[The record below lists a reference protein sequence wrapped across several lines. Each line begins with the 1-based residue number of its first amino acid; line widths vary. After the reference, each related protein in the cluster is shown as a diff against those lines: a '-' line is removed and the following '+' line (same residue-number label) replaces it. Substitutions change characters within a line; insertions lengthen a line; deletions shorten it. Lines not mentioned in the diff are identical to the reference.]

1 MAGRAESSF
10 RSLLQFFF
18 YFFLPSSNFP
28 VKEYCRGISEVIQ
41 AELQRKEQETGV
53 SGGKKPR
60 MLVKL
65 LLVCSAVALA
75 EPVQHADHHGHRD
88 GSVHSLKPRGHESS
102 EQPHRTPLPRQEGYW
117 EAEGLREDTQDYPSS
132 VISSHQEERGDL
144 EAASPQPRNG

>member
-53 SGGKKPR
+53 SVG
-60 MLVKL
+60 
-65 LLVCSAVALA
+65 
-75 EPVQHADHHGHRD
+75 E
-88 GSVHSLKPRGHESS
+88 
-102 EQPHRTPLPRQEGYW
+102 
-117 EAEGLREDTQDYPSS
+117 EAQDAGEAFAGL
-132 VISSHQEERGDL
+132 
-144 EAASPQPRNG
+144 